1 MDLNSPTTK
10 KHMEE
15 AEAQGCK
22 LLRAGRSARYRL
34 YSLPCGHDQE
44 VELAKIRI
52 GAFRCNVCLIEKL
65 NREAEAQGC
74 KLVGAGKKKDYCLYL
89 PPCGHVLEVTAGNMR
104 KGYFKCNTCL
114 VERLEREAEAQ
125 GCKLL
130 GAGKDANHRLYAL
143 ACGHERELTTSN
155 MRKGGFRCSICMAD
169 NQKRKADALGCKLL
183 GVGKAANSHLYSL
196 KCGHTLEIHS
206 ANMRKGGFRCS
217 ICFNEKVQKE
227 AETLGCKLLG
237 AGKSCHYRLYRLPC
251 GHRQQMQMSAIRKN
265 SFRCSIC
272 LEDKLKREAEAQG
285 CKLLGAGKDIKFR
298 LYALPCGHDLEVRVA
313 SMRDGSF
320 KCSVCFKV
328 KLEREAE
335 AQGCKLL
342 GAGTHANNRLYMLPC
357 GHKQEIGVGNLRKG
371 GFLCQICEETSR
383 TLPSNVYLFRI
394 KVDSDEWLKLGYAKS
409 LDSRAAKYGLPESAQ
424 ITTICSLPFDT
435 GNEAHAVEAGIH
447 KRYRR
452 KRLTQKQMRDFHTV
466 GGFNECYPVT
476 MLETLLAELETVKRS
491 RTS

>member
-114 VERLEREAEAQ
+114 VER
-125 GCKLL
+125 
-130 GAGKDANHRLYAL
+130 
-143 ACGHERELTTSN
+143 
-155 MRKGGFRCSICMAD
+155 
-169 NQKRKADALGCKLL
+169 
-183 GVGKAANSHLYSL
+183 
-196 KCGHTLEIHS
+196 
-206 ANMRKGGFRCS
+206 
-217 ICFNEKVQKE
+217 
-227 AETLGCKLLG
+227 
-237 AGKSCHYRLYRLPC
+237 
-251 GHRQQMQMSAIRKN
+251 
-265 SFRCSIC
+265 
-272 LEDKLKREAEAQG
+272 
-285 CKLLGAGKDIKFR
+285 
-298 LYALPCGHDLEVRVA
+298 
-313 SMRDGSF
+313 
-320 KCSVCFKV
+320 
-328 KLEREAE
+328 LEREAE